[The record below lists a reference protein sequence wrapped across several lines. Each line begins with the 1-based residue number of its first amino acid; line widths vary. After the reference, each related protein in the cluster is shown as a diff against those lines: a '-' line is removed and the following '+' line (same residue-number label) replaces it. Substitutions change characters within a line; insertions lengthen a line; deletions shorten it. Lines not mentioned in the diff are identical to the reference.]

1 MLSKISRFVVRP
13 PKVQMVIPLRPF
25 AAAGKPVTPAT
36 AVPEVPVDDEP
47 GFLETVET
55 FFKQASSYTT
65 IRQDIL
71 DLIKYPNATLK
82 LNIPIIK
89 DDGTYV
95 MIPAFRCHHKQHR
108 LPVKGGTR
116 IAESVDLEEVEALAM
131 LMSLKLAVVEVPFGG
146 AKGGLKMDPKKFS
159 KNEIERAIRRY
170 TIELAKYT
178 FIGPGIDVPG
188 PDVGTGEWHMDIMK
202 DTYHTLYGL
211 QDFNQTAVVTGK
223 SIVAGGIKGRP
234 ESTGL
239 GVFYCIRNILTK
251 PRYDVL
257 RKKHNIETGVA
268 GKRVIV
274 QGFGAVGYNA
284 SRFLVE
290 NGAVIVGVQEWD
302 GCVYNPA
309 GIDVQDL
316 KIHLNKHKGVHGYKD
331 ILAGATSILDKDC
344 DVLIPAAMEKAI
356 NKHNANDIKAKI
368 IAEGGNGTTTFEA
381 DKILQANGA
390 MIIPDILCNAGGV
403 TCSYLEWLK
412 NIEHKQPG
420 RLTYNW
426 ETKSKMLLLE
436 AIEQQ
441 LREVGIKVDL
451 MNLSKEM
458 TRGASD
464 LELVYT
470 GLESILTIALD
481 QTVVTSTTRNINLR
495 IAAYVNAIERIYK
508 CYDNAGLTLK

>member
-1 MLSKISRFVVRP
+1 MLTKLRKFGLRTL
-13 PKVQMVIPLRPF
+13 PKYNFSSNTHADQ
-25 AAAGKPVTPAT
+25 
-36 AVPEVPVDDEP
+36 EP
-47 GFLETVET
+47 GFLETVQT
-55 FFKQASSYTT
+55 FFQQASSYTN

-71 DLIKYPNATLK
+71 DLIKYPNTTIK
-82 LNIPIIK
+82 VNIPLVR
-89 DDGTYV
+89 DDGSYCT
-95 MIPAFRCHHKQHR
+95 IQGFRCHHKQHR

-116 IAESVDLEEVEALAM
+116 IAENVDLEEVEALAM

-159 KNEIERAIRRY
+159 KNEIERVIRRY
-170 TIELAKYT
+170 TIELAKYN

-239 GVFYCIRNILTK
+239 GVFYCIRNILEK
-251 PRYDVL
+251 PRYEEL
-257 RKKHNIETGVA
+257 RKKHGLTAGVE

-284 SRFLVE
+284 AKFLVE
-290 NGAVIVGVQEWD
+290 SGATIVGVQEWD
-302 GCVYNPA
+302 GCVYNPHGLDIA
-309 GIDVQDL
+309 DL
-316 KIHLNKHKGVHGYKD
+316 KNHLNKTKGAKGHKDYIG
-331 ILAGATSILDKDC
+331 TQSILDKDC
-344 DVLIPAAMEKAI
+344 DVLIPAALEKAI
-356 NKHNANDIKAKI
+356 NKNNAMGIKARL

-381 DKILQANGA
+381 DRILQDKGVI
-390 MIIPDILCNAGGV
+390 IIPDILCNAGGV
-403 TCSYLEWLK
+403 TCSYFEWLK

-426 ETKSKMLLLE
+426 ERKSKQILLE
-436 AIEQQ
+436 AIEEQ
-441 LREVGIKVDL
+441 LKSNGVNV
-451 MNLSKEM
+451 NLSKLDKEV
-458 TRGASD
+458 TRGGSD

-481 QTVVTSTTRNINLR
+481 QTVNTSTERNINLR
-495 IAAYVNAIERIYK
+495 IAAYVNSIERIYR
-508 CYDNAGLTLK
+508 CYENAGLTLK

>member
-1 MLSKISRFVVRP
+1 MPIHTFSSKA
-13 PKVQMVIPLRPF
+13 Q
-25 AAAGKPVTPAT
+25 
-36 AVPEVPVDDEP
+36 VDANAEP
-47 GFLETVET
+47 SFLETVET
-55 FFKQASSYTT
+55 FFQQAVSYTN
-65 IRQDIL
+65 IRPDML
-71 DLIKYPNATLK
+71 ELIKKPNTTIK
-82 LNIPIIK
+82 LNIPVVR
-89 DDGTYV
+89 DDGTYC

-159 KNEIERAIRRY
+159 KNETERIMRRY
-170 TIELAKYT
+170 TIELAKYN

-239 GVFYCIRNILTK
+239 GVFYCIRNVLEK
-251 PRYDVL
+251 PRYEDL
-257 RKKHNIETGVA
+257 RKKHNISQGVQ
-268 GKRVIV
+268 GKRVLI

-284 SRFLVE
+284 AKFLVE
-290 NGAVIVGVQEWD
+290 NGALVLGVQEWD
-302 GCVYNPA
+302 GCVFNQHGLDIA
-309 GIDVQDL
+309 DL
-316 KIHLNKHKGVHGYKD
+316 KNHLNKTKGVKGYKD
-331 ILAGATSILDKDC
+331 YITATSILDKDC
-344 DVLIPAAMEKAI
+344 DVLIPAALEKAI
-356 NKHNANDIKAKI
+356 NNTNAGNVKARL

-381 DKILQANGA
+381 DRILHDNNVL
-390 MIIPDILCNAGGV
+390 IIPDILCNAGGV
-403 TCSYLEWLK
+403 TCSYFEWLK

-426 ETKSKMLLLE
+426 ERKAKQILLE
-436 AIEQQ
+436 AIELQ
-441 LREVGIKVDL
+441 LKNAGVDV
-451 MNLSKEM
+451 NLSKLDKEV
-458 TRGASD
+458 TRGGSD

-470 GLESILTIALD
+470 GLESILSIALD
-481 QTVVTSTTRNINLR
+481 QTINTAIQRNINLR
-495 IAAYVNAIERIYK
+495 IAAYVNAIERIYRS
-508 CYDNAGLTLK
+508 YENAGLTLK